1 MKGSFSA
8 VSTKNSEY
16 LRRSCRTRQNRSARA
31 FQVLNSTDRS
41 LAVIKAGFFWLG
53 QVKLPV
59 VVNDGVANV
68 NEIASEHNVA
78 DMNGELPPPQV
89 ALRRRFYI

>member
-1 MKGSFSA
+1 M
-8 VSTKNSEY
+8 
-16 LRRSCRTRQNRSARA
+16 
-31 FQVLNSTDRS
+31 
-41 LAVIKAGFFWLG
+41 IKAGFFWLG

-59 VVNDGVANV
+59 VVNDGVDNV

-78 DMNGELPPPQV
+78 DMNGELPPTQV